1 MQAVQNPGF
10 HQLQFTSYEYTRG
23 HMGMSSS
30 AMQSILERFDTKMN
44 RSPLDAGDLARCVFY
59 VEKYLESKGRT
70 ELTQEET
77 DQLSAASLEWKGI
90 ARHIHELRVAIN
102 SQQYEGDVTKRLQVF
117 QNWGR
122 EHYDEEELMH
132 VQERVEIDLYVQ
144 NLIDSNTKGGWYN
157 LYNRSRHFANTLA
170 KALDQCGFD
179 IRYSYTSGCSSLNPE
194 CLGLRLLDGEYN
206 QHLFRSF
213 HFRKETSFPK

>member
-23 HMGMSSS
+23 LMGMSSS
-30 AMQSILERFDTKMN
+30 AMQSILERFDTKWN
-44 RSPLDAGDLARCVFY
+44 RSPLDADDLARCVFY
-59 VEKYLESKGRT
+59 VEQYLESKGRT

-102 SQQYEGDVTKRLQVF
+102 TQQYEGDVTKRLQVF

-122 EHYDEEELMH
+122 EHYNEEELMH

-144 NLIDSNTKGGWYN
+144 NLIDSNTKGGQYD
-157 LYNRSRHFANTLA
+157 LSKRSRHFANTLA

-179 IRYSYTSGCSSLNPE
+179 IRYSYSNGCSSLNPE
-194 CLGLRLLDGEYN
+194 CLGLRLLDEEYN
-206 QHLFRSF
+206 QHFSRSF
-213 HFRKETSFPK
+213 YFSKETSLPT